1 MSGLAFARMLLS
13 EDPRG
18 ASAPP
23 VSRRLAMNRS
33 RAAMLAC
40 FATLGVVSPASAQR
54 VLPVDPAVVV
64 PPVSE
69 RQLRDAERDVERV
82 TGPRR
87 NDTRPETMSSPASD
101 NPGLDYD
108 VTSELQQRQLER
120 RRN

>member
-1 MSGLAFARMLLS
+1 
-13 EDPRG
+13 
-18 ASAPP
+18 
-23 VSRRLAMNRS
+23 
-33 RAAMLAC
+33 
-40 FATLGVVSPASAQR
+40 
-54 VLPVDPAVVV
+54 VV